1 MSGKI
6 KNNRRKEVKMSF
18 KKTKFKVIR
27 EAIPRKVA
35 NFIYRYFKNKRC
47 VARFLFD
54 QRYISQFAEEWGTW
68 NDPMIP
74 NTYSNYADIA
84 FETVLNGLTEKMEKE
99 SGYKLNPSY
108 AYARIYKKGDV
119 LYRHFDRDACEISA
133 TMHIGD
139 DGTKWPIYLDPT
151 GKAGQAGIPV
161 NMKPG
166 DMLMYHGCEC
176 EHWREAFTGEDYCQ
190 VFLHWNQDS
199 KKKVVTGR
207 DNTTKGGKH
216 TKFDGRP
223 FLGLPGYYKG
233 FTLPKN

>member
-1 MSGKI
+1 MKKKV
-6 KNNRRKEVKMSF
+6 KNKRKEEKMSF

-35 NFIYRYFKNKRC
+35 NFIYRYFKNKRH

-54 QRYISQFAEEWGTW
+54 QRYISQFAEEWGRW

-74 NTYSNYADIA
+74 NTYFNYADIA
-84 FETVLNGLTEKMEKE
+84 FETVLNGLTERMEKE

-108 AYARIYKKGDV
+108 TYACIYKKGDV
-119 LYRHFDRDACEISA
+119 LYRHFDRDACKISA

-151 GKAGQAGIPV
+151 GKAGKDSVPV
-161 NMKPG
+161 NMEPG
-166 DMLMYHGCEC
+166 DMLIYHGNK
-176 EHWREAFTGEDYCQ
+176 HWREAFTGEDYCQ
-190 VFLHWNQDS
+190 VFLHWNKDS
-199 KKKVVTGR
+199 KKKVVTGK
-207 DNTTKGGKH
+207 DNTAKGGKH

-223 FLGLPGYYKG
+223 FLGLPAYYKG
-233 FTLPKN
+233 FILPKN

>member
-1 MSGKI
+1 M
-6 KNNRRKEVKMSF
+6 F
-18 KKTKFKVIR
+18 KKDKYKVLR
-27 EAIPRKVA
+27 GAISKELASFVYSYFLKKRQVA
-35 NFIYRYFKNKRC
+35 Q
-47 VARFLFD
+47 FLFD
-54 QRYISQFAEEWGTW
+54 QKYISPFTEYWGIW
-68 NDPMIP
+68 NDQQIP
-74 NTYSNYADIA
+74 NTYSHYGDTAM
-84 FETVLNGLTEKMEKE
+84 ETLLEVLKARMEKE
-99 SGYKLNPSY
+99 TGYKLNPSY

-119 LYRHFDRDACEISA
+119 LHRHFDRDSCEISA

-151 GKAGQAGIPV
+151 GKKGQAGISV

-199 KKKVVTGR
+199 KKKIVTGKE
-207 DNTTKGGKH
+207 NKAKGGKH

-223 FLGLPGYYKG
+223 FLGLPAFYKG
-233 FTLPKN
+233 FTESKK